1 MWTKQEEGGAPDL
14 PMQEKRLPIAPSGPT
29 GRPNSLATRDL
40 ARIGS
45 SLEIKGNITG
55 KEDLQIDGKV
65 DGPISLQ
72 GQKLTVGRTGRVNS
86 EVTAQ
91 EVIVYG
97 NIIGNLVAQDRVEI
111 KKDASVTGD
120 IATARIGIEDGAH
133 FKGRIEI
140 DRAKPPAAVDLNG
153 ISAPADA
160 EANSTILR

>member
-1 MWTKQEEGGAPDL
+1 MWTKQEESEVPNLAA
-14 PMQEKRLPIAPSGPT
+14 QERGFGIAPSGAT
-29 GRPNSLATRDL
+29 GRPSSPAARNLAC
-40 ARIGS
+40 IGS
-45 SLEIKGNITG
+45 NLEIKGIITG

-72 GQKLTVGRTGRVNS
+72 GQRLTVGRTGRVNS
-86 EVTAQ
+86 EVAAQ

-97 NIIGNLVAQDRVEI
+97 NITGNLTARDRVEI

-140 DRAKPPAAVDLNG
+140 DRAKPAV
-153 ISAPADA
+153 SAEQTSIGAPIVS
-160 EANSTILR
+160 EAN

>member
-1 MWTKQEEGGAPDL
+1 MWTKQEEGEAPSL
-14 PMQEKRLPIAPSGPT
+14 AAQERGFGIAPSGAA
-29 GRPNSLATRDL
+29 RPSSPASRNLAC
-40 ARIGS
+40 IGS
-45 SLEIKGNITG
+45 NLEIKGIITG

-65 DGPISLQ
+65 DGPITLQ

-86 EVTAQ
+86 EIAAQ

-97 NIIGNLVAQDRVEI
+97 NITGNLIARDRVEI

-140 DRAKPPAAVDLNG
+140 DRAKSAV
-153 ISAPADA
+153 SADQTSIGATVA
-160 EANSTILR
+160 SEAN